1 MLTDLNGKI
10 DSDKIIIETLIPHL
24 NIYLQ
29 SWVLIIPI
37 SKILSV
43 TKL

>member
-24 NIYLQ
+24 TSLERSFRQ
-29 SWVLIIPI
+29 
-37 SKILSV
+37 KINME
-43 TKL
+43 TFT